1 VKLGDLVKY
10 SESEYSG
17 RFGTQG
23 IIVDVEDE
31 KVIPPVVTIMWENG
45 EFVRMFSDELTV
57 INC

>member
-1 VKLGDLVKY
+1 MKLGDLVKY

-17 RFGTQG
+17 HFGTQG

-45 EFVRMFSDELTV
+45 EFVKMFSDELTV